1 MEHSRRSIAAGIII
15 ALVAAGFVLWERT
28 NFLELKPLG
37 TALFAVSLLL
47 CVLIGAAIA
56 AHPSRDRKWY
66 PLWQGLVFLMAP
78 MGAVAA
84 VERLNGNLL
93 SDLHATGWMW
103 VDNYCVALLFF
114 LLIFAL
120 SGSVRI
126 PVFIMNP
133 VFLAFGLANMYV
145 KEFKGGPLVPM
156 DVGSIATAATVAT
169 GYTYNIG
176 AEVCYACLVTLLMLV
191 LAAPLGMRKAVSRRA
206 IHARRALRLLSV
218 LTVAGTA
225 GLFYGTDFLIHQ
237 GYKPDFFNQAR
248 GYKNKG
254 AILEFMVNTRYLR
267 QNKPSGYDA
276 DEVGSAV
283 LKALPTEEPAGTS
296 QQPSTDEAAS
306 GKKPN
311 IIVVMNESFA
321 DLKVLG
327 DFQTNR
333 DYMPFLHSL
342 KENTIQ
348 GNAYVSVLGTGT
360 SNTEFEFLTGNTMAF
375 LPAGSNAYQLYVKGE
390 QPGLVS
396 TLEAQGYQTVALH
409 PYFRGNWNRVKVYDL
424 MGFDKYIGLEDMF
437 PEEIVTRYQE
447 RMSPYTFRSDLKSE
461 YGREDI
467 LLRQYVSDKYNYEE
481 VIRQYNKRDKSKPF
495 FLFNVTMQNHSPYDL
510 AWYGMKDRVNVENA
524 AEPSPLADQYL
535 SLVLYSDR
543 ALKRL
548 VDYFDKVDDPTIIL
562 FFGDHQPYIENEFIS
577 EVMGTDV
584 TSAEGAELQKR
595 YISHMML
602 WANYDIP
609 DEYEGTIDGISV
621 NYLSGLLL
629 QVAGLRM
636 TDYDRYLTGLRQKIP
651 VITAMGALDA
661 DGQYFR
667 VDEDNPYEEELSV
680 YQNAAY
686 NNLTDLKHRADSL
699 FNLHD

>member
-1 MEHSRRSIAAGIII
+1 MEYSKRSKIIGMI
-15 ALVAAGFVLWERT
+15 TALAAAGFVLWERK
-28 NFLELKPLG
+28 NFLELQPHG
-37 TALFAVSLLL
+37 RALFAVSLLL

-56 AHPSRDRKWY
+56 AHPSKDWKWY
-66 PLWQGLVFLMAP
+66 PLWQLAVFLMAP

-114 LLIFAL
+114 LLLFAL

-126 PVFIMNP
+126 PVLLLNP
-133 VFLAFGLANMYV
+133 VFLAFGLVNMYV

-169 GYTYNIG
+169 GYRYNFG
-176 AEVCYACLVTLLMLV
+176 AEVCYAVIVTLLMLA
-191 LAAPLGMRKAVSRRA
+191 LAFRLGMRKGVSRRA
-206 IHARRALRLLSV
+206 LRARRALRLLSILV
-218 LTVAGTA
+218 IAGTA
-225 GLFYGTDFLIHQ
+225 GLFYGTDILIHQ
-237 GYKPDFFNQAR
+237 GYKPDFFNQNR

-276 DEVGSAV
+276 DEVENAV
-283 LKALPTEEPAGTS
+283 REQAPPQREQTPPE
-296 QQPSTDEAAS
+296 
-306 GKKPN
+306 KPN
-311 IIVVMNESFA
+311 IIVVMNESFS

-327 DFQTNR
+327 DFQTDI

-348 GNAYVSVLGTGT
+348 GNTYVSVLGTGT

-390 QPGLVS
+390 QPGLVR
-396 TLEAQGYQTVALH
+396 TLEAQGYQTIALH

-437 PEEIVTRYQE
+437 PKDIVKRYQE
-447 RMSPYTFRSDLKSE
+447 RMSPYTFRDDLKE
-461 YGREDI
+461 KYGRDDI
-467 LLRQYVSDKYNYEE
+467 ILRQYVSDKYNYEE
-481 VIRQYNKRDKSKPF
+481 VIRQYNKRDKSRPF
-495 FLFNVTMQNHSPYDL
+495 FMFNVTMQNHSPYNST
-510 AWYGMKDRVNVENA
+510 WYGLDDRVTVEGS
-524 AEPSPLADQYL
+524 AEPCPLTNQYL
-535 SLVLYSDR
+535 SLIRYSDKSLR
-543 ALKRL
+543 KL
-548 VDYFDKVDDPTIIL
+548 VEYFANVEEPTIIL
-562 FFGDHQPYIENEFIS
+562 FFGDHQPYVENEFIS
-577 EVMGTDV
+577 EIMGTDV
-584 TSAEGAELQKR
+584 TNAEGEQLQKR

-609 DEYEGTIDGISV
+609 DEYEGTIDRISV

-636 TDYDRYLTGLRQKIP
+636 TDYDRYLAGLREKIP

-661 DGQYFR
+661 RGQYFH

-699 FNLHD
+699 FYLND